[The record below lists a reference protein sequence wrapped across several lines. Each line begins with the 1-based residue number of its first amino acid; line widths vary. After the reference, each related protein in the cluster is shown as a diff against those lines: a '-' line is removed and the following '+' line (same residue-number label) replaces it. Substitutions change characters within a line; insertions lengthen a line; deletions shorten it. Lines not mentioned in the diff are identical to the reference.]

1 MMNIRSILAG
11 VGAAALALTGPFPAS
26 AKVTETWQV
35 AINMP
40 ESLWP
45 DAASLF
51 AITPNKQKLTVNGR
65 KRTGRWQNFT
75 ISYPTLAQALK
86 QTREKDQPQ
95 DAALSDRPLTRK
107 QSKSLSQRLLWI
119 DADVLLVSAN
129 NPVCQTGVTSEQVRR
144 MLSGG
149 TSDWQQIAA
158 PGTWPAGA
166 PSDIRLYVPW
176 RDEGS
181 QLLFGMRSYGPATIA
196 READAVRGVPR
207 LISAAVVAKYSA
219 LRANPGACAVP
230 VDGISPTDA
239 SLASGA
245 YPHTQRIYWVTKK
258 KQPKYER
265 TVRRAFE
272 KYLFGAT
279 GDRFLATAGERDRLR
294 P

>member
-1 MMNIRSILAG
+1 MRNVRTAVLG
-11 VGAAALALTGPFPAS
+11 VSVAALALTMPSPAA

-40 ESLWP
+40 ESLSI
-45 DAASLF
+45 DAGGIFS
-51 AITPNKQKLTVNGR
+51 ITPDKQKLKVNGR

-75 ISYPTLAQALK
+75 ISYPTLSQALK

-95 DAALSDRPLTRK
+95 DVALSDRALTRK
-107 QSKSLSQRLLWI
+107 QSKKLSQRLLWI
-119 DADVLLVSAN
+119 DADVLLVSAD
-129 NPVCQTGVTSEQVRR
+129 NPVCQTGVTSAQIQQ

-149 TSDWQQIAA
+149 TRDWQQIAA

-166 PSDIRLYVPW
+166 PSDIRVYVPW
-176 RDEGS
+176 RDGGS
-181 QLLFGMRSYGPATIA
+181 QLLFGMRAYGPATVA
-196 READAVRGVPR
+196 READAVSAVPR

-230 VDGISPTDA
+230 VDGISPNDA
-239 SLASGA
+239 TVASGA
-245 YPHTQRIYWVTKK
+245 YPHTQRVYWVTKK

-265 TVRRAFE
+265 TVRRAYE
-272 KYLFGAT
+272 KYLFGT
-279 GDRFLATAGERDRLR
+279 VGDQFLGTVGQRDRLR